1 MEIKSNLCSNA
12 TRKIGLLIVAAS
24 QLGMDVSGYG
34 YADENRHS
42 GNVYLWLEDYDFT
55 LYIALG
61 SDDIWASWFNPE
73 ISANVDETEIEIA
86 GKTLRDLEAW
96 AEGLRAEA
104 EAAE

>member
-34 YADENRHS
+34 FADENQYS
-42 GNVYLWLEDYDFT
+42 GNVYLWLEDYSFA

-61 SDDIWASWFNPE
+61 CDDIYALWSNPE
-73 ISANVDETEIEIA
+73 NGDETEIEIA
-86 GKTLRDLEAW
+86 GKTLRDIEAW